1 MKTIFLEFGDIKYSH
16 EQNAYVLFIT
26 HAHMS
31 VNAKQLKQ
39 ALKEIKKLN
48 KELKK

>member
-16 EQNAYVLFIT
+16 EQNEYVIFIT
-26 HAHMS
+26 HYHMS
-31 VNAKQLKQ
+31 VNASQLKT
-39 ALKEIKKLN
+39 ALKVIKKLN

>member
-1 MKTIFLEFGDIKYSH
+1 MKTMLIDFGEIRYSH
-16 EQNAYVLFIT
+16 EQDAFVLFVT
-26 HAHMS
+26 HQHMS

-48 KELKK
+48 KDLNK